1 VIVDSSVWVAL
12 VRNEPDAEELRVAV
26 TEAEEIRVSAAA
38 VLETSMVVTPDL
50 HERLDDLLEAS
61 GAVVVPFDH
70 AQARVAREA
79 YARFG
84 KGSGSKARLNLG
96 DCFSYALARV
106 TGEPLLFKGDDFRHT
121 DVESAL

>member
-38 VLETSMVVTPDL
+38 VLETSIVVTPDL